1 MIIVRGRELIIPE
14 SERQIGTQYD
24 SNSEVRQIKVSRLTA
39 GGVDISHLDF
49 RLDLRYGNEKKDTA
63 LLDKEISDED
73 IILTWTVGP
82 NSVKEVGTVWIAVRG
97 SDDFGKVKWATNQGY
112 LYVGKTIDTPSG
124 EGVDLTEM
132 EELEKRLDQKTAEL
146 DTAEKKR
153 VEAENIRE
161 ENEQQRLNNEREWQ
175 IQGEKA
181 VQAAKDAQAAASAAE
196 KEKTVAM
203 EYATAAG
210 GSADDARQY
219 AESASTSAVNA
230 DASAKRAEEIA
241 EGLGS
246 YDGTAASVTAVD
258 THNFTGTGAG
268 KKSTVQALLDK
279 IAQKLIEKVVTS
291 DTFQTVLAK
300 YLVNNGLTTEAGK
313 FGLDAAFGKNLQD
326 QITEQNSN
334 LATAIYSTDLMSAYD
349 NPTFVRWDENT
360 ANTPYKAGL
369 TMNQVGFAFCHGRYS
384 GWQTIVAFSEGS
396 KETFFHYCI
405 SGVPSNWLTI
415 FSISKNTLAD
425 ALHTGNNAGI
435 YKVDSSTLNNPS
447 ITYGTE
453 IILKDASSQWI
464 FTIIIPT
471 NLSAIYFDF
480 YNGYGGSPGW
490 TGWRKCDLV
499 GVS

>member
-1 MIIVRGRELIIPE
+1 MNCVKVFV
-14 SERQIGTQYD
+14 
-24 SNSEVRQIKVSRLTA
+24 EV
-39 GGVDISHLDF
+39 
-49 RLDLRYGNEKKDTA
+49 
-63 LLDKEISDED
+63 
-73 IILTWTVGP
+73 
-82 NSVKEVGTVWIAVRG
+82 
-97 SDDFGKVKWATNQGY
+97 
-112 LYVGKTIDTPSG
+112 
-124 EGVDLTEM
+124 
-132 EELEKRLDQKTAEL
+132 
-146 DTAEKKR
+146 
-153 VEAENIRE
+153 
-161 ENEQQRLNNEREWQ
+161 
-175 IQGEKA
+175 
-181 VQAAKDAQAAASAAE
+181 
-196 KEKTVAM
+196 
-203 EYATAAG
+203 
-210 GSADDARQY
+210 
-219 AESASTSAVNA
+219 
-230 DASAKRAEEIA
+230 
-241 EGLGS
+241 
-246 YDGTAASVTAVD
+246 
-258 THNFTGTGAG
+258 
-268 KKSTVQALLDK
+268 
-279 IAQKLIEKVVTS
+279 
-291 DTFQTVLAK
+291 
-300 YLVNNGLTTEAGK
+300 
-313 FGLDAAFGKNLQD
+313 
-326 QITEQNSN
+326 NSN